1 MESIYNFFMEVE
13 KDLQYGEHGI
23 DTLLLFFIAF
33 FLFGIFLTVFANG
46 LDKTETKY
54 TNMLNDN
61 LKDGAENKSNIR

>member
-1 MESIYNFFMEVE
+1 METIYNFLIEVE
-13 KDLQYGEHGI
+13 QDLLYGEHGL

-54 TNMLNDN
+54 TNMLNNN
-61 LKDGAENKSNIR
+61 LKLE